1 MPLYGAVEL
10 GGTKTLVA
18 VGTSPSDLSTPQ
30 RIPTNDPGAT
40 LGSVVAYLN
49 QFQLDSVGI
58 ASFGPVEL
66 RPHHDSYG
74 VITTTPKPGW
84 AQTPVLKTIGDGVDS
99 PVAIDTDVNG
109 SALGEGSWGA
119 GVGLTDFV
127 YITVGTGVGGGAV
140 VGGRSLTGLGH
151 PEMGHVIVTPAD
163 GDDYPG
169 RCPYHRVCLEGMAS
183 GPALEDRFGP
193 PGSDDTEATARDLA
207 AHYIAQGL
215 RNIVYTLAP
224 QRIIIGGGVSTMP
237 GFHDK
242 THAELTDQLAGYPPL
257 PEYEQSDFIVPPGLG
272 ELSGLAGALVLAQE
286 AARTL
291 QS

>member
-10 GGTKTLVA
+10 GGTNTLVA
-18 VGTSPSDLSTPQ
+18 VGTSPTDLSTPQ
-30 RIPTNDPGAT
+30 RIPTTDPGAT
-40 LGSVVAYLN
+40 LGSVVEHLN
-49 QFQLDSVGI
+49 RFQLDSVGI

-66 RPHHDSYG
+66 RPYHDSYG
-74 VITTTPKPGW
+74 VITTTPKPSW
-84 AQTPVLKTIGDGVDS
+84 AQTPVLETIGDGVEV

-109 SALGEGSWGA
+109 SALGEGLWGA

-140 VGGRSLTGLGH
+140 VRGSTLTGLGH

-169 RCPYHRVCLEGMAS
+169 RCPYHGVCLEGMAS

-193 PGSDDTEATARDLA
+193 PDSRDAETPARDLA

-224 QRIIIGGGVSTMP
+224 QRIIIGGGVSTMN
-237 GFHDK
+237 GFHDQ
-242 THAELTDQLAGYPPL
+242 THAELTDQLAGYPPF

-286 AARTL
+286 AL
-291 QS
+291 